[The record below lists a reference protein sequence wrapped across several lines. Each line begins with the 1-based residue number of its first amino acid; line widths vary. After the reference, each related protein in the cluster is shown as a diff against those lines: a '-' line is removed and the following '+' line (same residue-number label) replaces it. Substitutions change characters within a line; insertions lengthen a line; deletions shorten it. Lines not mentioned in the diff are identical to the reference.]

1 MNGIINIYKEKGY
14 TSFDVVAILRKKL
27 GIKKVGHTGTLDPEA
42 EGVLPVCIGKATK
55 VADYITDTTKIYQA
69 TMTLGIE
76 TDTQDH
82 TGKIIN
88 QKEVISSNVEI
99 EEAIQSYIGN
109 YSQIPPMYSALK
121 VNGKRLYELARQG
134 KTIERKARDIY
145 IYNIDI
151 INIEGN
157 NIDMKI
163 ECSKGTYI
171 RTLCADIGAKLG
183 CGAHMSKLVR
193 TKSSL
198 FYIESSLKLSELD
211 YYIDNNKL
219 DEIILNVDHIFKDY
233 DKLIIDSKFDKFLYN
248 GNKLKEEYIK
258 DNKNITE
265 QTKYRVYD
273 EKNNFIGIYIT
284 VIIEENNNILKPVKL
299 FL

>member
-1 MNGIINIYKEKGY
+1 MY
-14 TSFDVVAILRKKL
+14 FL
-27 GIKKVGHTGTLDPEA
+27 
-42 EGVLPVCIGKATK
+42 VCIGKATK

-284 VIIEENNNILKPVKL
+284 VITEENNNILKPVKL

>member
-27 GIKKVGHTGTLDPEA
+27 RIKKVGHTGTLDPEA

-82 TGKIIN
+82 TGKILN
-88 QKEVISSNVEI
+88 QKEVTSTHEEI
-99 EEAIQSYIGN
+99 EEAIKSFIGD
-109 YSQIPPMYSALK
+109 YKQVPPMYSALK

-134 KTIERKARDIY
+134 KTVERKARDIY
-145 IYNIDI
+145 IYDI
-151 INIEGN
+151 EIIKIEGN
-157 NIDMKI
+157 NIDIKV

-171 RTLCADIGAKLG
+171 RTLCADIGAELG

-198 FYIESSLKLSELD
+198 FHIESSLKLKEID
-211 YYIDNNKL
+211 YYIENNSL
-219 DEIILNVDHIFKDY
+219 NEIITNVDQVFADY
-233 DKLIIDSKFDKFLYN
+233 GELIIHSKFDKFLYN
-248 GNKLKEEYIK
+248 GNKLKQEYIK
-258 DNKNITE
+258 GNKDIAE
-265 QTKYRVYD
+265 QTKYRIYD
-273 EKNNFIGIYIT
+273 ENNNFIGIYRT
-284 VIIEENNNILKPVKL
+284 VIVDESMILKPVKL

>member
-55 VADYITDTTKIYQA
+55 VADYITDTTKIYRA
-69 TMTLGIE
+69 TMTLGTE

-82 TGKIIN
+82 TGEIIS
-88 QKEVISSNVEI
+88 QKEVTSTQKEI
-99 EEAIQSYIGN
+99 EEAVNSFIGD
-109 YSQIPPMYSALK
+109 YKQIPPMYSALK

-134 KTIERKARDIY
+134 KTVERKARDIY

-151 INIEGN
+151 IKIEGN
-157 NIDMKI
+157 NIDMEV

-193 TKSSL
+193 TKSSM
-198 FYIESSLKLSELD
+198 FHIESSLKLSDID
-211 YYIDNNKL
+211 YYIENNRL
-219 DEIILNVDHIFKDY
+219 NEIITYVDEIFTNYSKV
-233 DKLIIDSKFDKFLYN
+233 IIDSRFDKFLYN
-248 GNKLKEEYIK
+248 GNKLKKEHIK
-258 DNKNITE
+258 GNKDIAE
-265 QTKYRVYD
+265 QTKYRIYD
-273 EKNNFIGIYIT
+273 ENNNFIGIYRT
-284 VIIEENNNILKPVKL
+284 VMVDGSLILKPIKL